1 MTADDLKEARATV
14 GLTQVEAAG
23 MSRMTPDMYSRLER
37 GRREIDEE
45 TESRLA
51 TLMRLAR
58 DLSRGSSKPYADEET
73 VLALGEAVL
82 LLGAEAR
89 EELLANVRRETVLK
103 AVAEV
108 TLARCRGSVVE
119 AIGERDARI
128 RQLEGR

>member
-1 MTADDLKEARATV
+1 MRAVELKALRLE
-14 GLTQVEAAG
+14 AG
-23 MSRMTPDMYSRLER
+23 MTQDGAAKAIGITGSAYAAYER
-37 GRREIDEE
+37 GTKQIPEDVAYLAERRLGD
-45 TESRLA
+45 RGG
-51 TLMRLAR
+51 RAR
-58 DLSRGSSKPYADEET
+58 DEET

-82 LLGAEAR
+82 LLDAAAR

>member
-1 MTADDLKEARATV
+1 MKAVELKALRLE
-14 GLTQVEAAG
+14 AG
-23 MSRMTPDMYSRLER
+23 MTQDGAAKAMGITGSAYAAYER
-37 GRREIDEE
+37 GTKPIPEDAAYLAERR
-45 TESRLA
+45 LG
-51 TLMRLAR
+51 AR
-58 DLSRGSSKPYADEET
+58 GDRCRDEET